1 MILRPPRSTRTDTLF
16 PYTTLFRSNTRTIFP
31 RLDEPRRDEI
41 ERAARAA
48 EPRQL
53 TNLLALLG
61 RLKFR
66 PGERRIA
73 HHREALLARQH
84 IVPGNRQ
91 RIAVDDVRAVLERN
105 VGEHLAE
112 GAAQLDVRQM
122 LDRKSTRLNSLHY

>member
-66 PGERRIA
+66 PGERPIA
-73 HHREALLARQH
+73 HHREALLARQQ

-91 RIAVDDVRAVLERN
+91 RIAVDEVRAVLERN
-105 VGEHLAE
+105 VGDQLAE
-112 GAAQLDVRQM
+112 VSAPLDVRQM
-122 LDRKSTRLNSLHY
+122 HGTPHPQERRS